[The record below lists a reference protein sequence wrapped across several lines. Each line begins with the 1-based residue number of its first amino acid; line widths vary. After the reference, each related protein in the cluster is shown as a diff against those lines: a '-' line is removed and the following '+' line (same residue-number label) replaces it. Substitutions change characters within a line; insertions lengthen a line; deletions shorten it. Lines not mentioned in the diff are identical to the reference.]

1 MILTDVC
8 DRQTVARFLGNE
20 LDLDEK
26 LEFLEHLEE
35 CKQCW
40 GEVYNARKNE
50 HPHYYKKTSR
60 RLKVTEKEL
69 AKLNGVSAEE
79 TESEDTYQMA

>member
-1 MILTDVC
+1 MFVI
-8 DRQTVARFLGNE
+8 ARRLLAFLATSSTW
-20 LDLDEK
+20 DEK

-69 AKLNGVSAEE
+69 AKLNGVPAEE

>member
-1 MILTDVC
+1 MILTEIC
-8 DRQTVARFLGNE
+8 DRRVVARFLDNK
-20 LDLDEK
+20 LDLDQK
-26 LEFLEHLEE
+26 LEFLKHLED

-40 GEVYNARKNE
+40 GEVYKARKNE

-69 AKLNGVSAEE
+69 AKLNSVRVEE
-79 TESEDTYQMA
+79 NEKESSYQIA

>member
-1 MILTDVC
+1 MILTENCGPHV
-8 DRQTVARFLGNE
+8 VALFLDNE
-20 LDLDEK
+20 LKLDQK

-35 CKQCW
+35 CPQCW
-40 GEVYNARKNE
+40 GEIYKARKNE

-79 TESEDTYQMA
+79 NERESSYQMA